1 MSVFI
6 PIFFISAFL
15 VVVFQAVLEMRHDL
29 KLIIFSRR
37 VASEKVDQRV
47 LLNKLME
54 QMKRMEIYREAE
66 PIVDTSKTK
75 ELFHRLIVEEDHNLD
90 VLNKALVHR

>member
-15 VVVFQAVLEMRHDL
+15 VVVFQVALEMRHDL
-29 KLIIFSRR
+29 KLRIFSRR
-37 VASEKVDQRV
+37 VASEKMDQRV
-47 LLNKLME
+47 LLKRLMK

-66 PIVDTSKTK
+66 PIVETLETK
-75 ELFHRLIVEEDHNLD
+75 ELFHRLIVEEDRNLD
-90 VLNKALVHR
+90 VLNKALAHR